1 MPPRKMD
8 FMSSVLA
15 LADPVPLTV
24 AILMQKSLTRVA
36 LDALMWTSLTG
47 RLRSGNL
54 GLVDGVRPMQ
64 LRLLHVPRRCR
75 AALCAQPAMH
85 AQVFVL
91 HHDAPG
97 LRQAR
102 RDVERLRQVLGR
114 RLEALAQLA
123 LRAVVGNGET
133 VDRADVD
140 ACVAFDAQLR
150 AEHRLHVAV
159 EAAL

>member
-24 AILMQKSLTRVA
+24 AILMQKSLTRVV

-54 GLVDGVRPMQ
+54 GVLRLEDAGLVDGVRPMQ

-75 AALCAQPAMH
+75 AALRAQPAMH

-140 ACVAFDAQLR
+140 A
-150 AEHRLHVAV
+150 
-159 EAAL
+159 